1 MKFREGLKDFF
12 YDAIDYILMIVIIL
26 AVAGIIGWRL
36 NILFHKEDTKDSTI
50 GTKIEISKDDKKEE
64 KNKVEDGNKNSEEEN
79 KVEDNEK
86 STVETVKV
94 VIPSDSTGSGIAN
107 ILYEKGLIED
117 KGQFLAKMSELK
129 LDTKLK
135 CGEFEI
141 GKNNTLEEILN
152 IITK

>member
-1 MKFREGLKDFF
+1 MKFGEGLKDFF

-26 AVAGIIGWRL
+26 VVAGIIGWRL
-36 NILFHKEDTKDSTI
+36 NILFHKEDTKDPTI
-50 GTKIEISKDDKKEE
+50 GNNIEISENNKKEE
-64 KNKVEDGNKNSEEEN
+64 NNKIEDGNKNSEGEN
-79 KVEDNEK
+79 KVEDNDK

-94 VIPSDSTGSGIAN
+94 VIPSGSTGSSIAN
-107 ILYEKGLIED
+107 ILSEKGLIED
-117 KGQFLAKMSELK
+117 KEQFLAKMSELK

-141 GKNNTLEEILN
+141 GKNSTLEEILE